1 MKKMTGPMHIAIF
14 FFVSWLPMSLVGALS
29 PIAAWGQP
37 DATGDIESRGLP
49 GQPLSPASPGQ
60 LSPPLPSAMPLKQ
73 GLPSF
78 GATCLPVEVTTTKDR
93 VQIKCKIPLQ
103 APAGLQFFAVGA
115 DDPAFAS
122 RVMKLAA
129 TAQIANAQ
137 IQIVFNPNDLSG
149 ERIGCPANTCRVIQA
164 ITLIDN

>member
-1 MKKMTGPMHIAIF
+1 MMNRITSPMNGLPISL
-14 FFVSWLPMSLVGALS
+14 FVGLNLLLAVAMAPPLVLAQQEAGA
-29 PIAAWGQP
+29 
-37 DATGDIESRGLP
+37 DIESRGLP
-49 GQPLSPASPGQ
+49 GQP

-73 GLPSF
+73 GLPSL
-78 GATCLPVEVTTTKDR
+78 GATCLPVEVSTTKDR
-93 VQIKCKIPLQ
+93 VQIKCKVPLQ
-103 APAGLQFFAVGA
+103 APAGLQFFAVGT

-137 IQIVFNPNDLSG
+137 IQIVFNPSDPGG
-149 ERIGCPANTCRVIQA
+149 ERIGCQANNCRMIQA